1 MITLSHVSKYYHL
14 GEETIKAMD
23 DISLQVA
30 DREFVALVGDSG
42 SGKSTL
48 MHAIGCLDMPDTGQ
62 FLLGGRDVTH
72 CSDNE
77 LAAMRSGKIGFV
89 FQQFYLLPQM
99 TAFENVE
106 LPLIYQKTG
115 GRERR
120 KRVLEALTRVG
131 LQNRLYHRPD
141 QLSGGQQQRVAIARA
156 LVTRPSLILADE
168 PTGNLDSKSGDEI
181 MDLICEL
188 HRQGNTVLLI
198 THSPRLAARAQ
209 RRLHI
214 EDGRIVRDERGRGKG
229 GVSI

>member
-1 MITLSHVSKYYHL
+1 MIKLSHVSKYYQL
-14 GEETIKAMD
+14 GDETIKAMD
-23 DISLQVA
+23 DISLHVA
-30 DREFVALVGDSG
+30 EHEFVAIVGDSG

-48 MHAIGCLDMPDTGQ
+48 MHAIGCLDMPDAGQ
-62 FLLGGRDVTH
+62 YLLGGRDVIQ

-77 LAAMRSGKIGFV
+77 LAAMRANKIGFV

-106 LPLIYQKTG
+106 LPLIYQKVP

-120 KRVLEALTRVG
+120 KRTLEALACVG

-141 QLSGGQQQRVAIARA
+141 QLSGGQQQRVAVARA
-156 LVTRPSLILADE
+156 LVTNPSLILADE
-168 PTGNLDSKSGDEI
+168 PTGNLDSKSGDEL
-181 MDLICEL
+181 MDLISDL

-198 THSPRLAARAQ
+198 THSDKLALRAD

-214 EDGRIVRDERGRGKG
+214 RDGKIVLDERSKGKG
-229 GVSI
+229 ATA